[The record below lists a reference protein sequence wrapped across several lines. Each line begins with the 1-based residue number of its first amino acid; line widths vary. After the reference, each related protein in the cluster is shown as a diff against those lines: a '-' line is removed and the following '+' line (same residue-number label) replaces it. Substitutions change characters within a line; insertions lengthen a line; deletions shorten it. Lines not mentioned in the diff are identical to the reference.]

1 MLKPSTHQPSHREQ
15 LRREARRPIE
25 SWEVPHLECLG
36 HLLKKFRKTAGM
48 TQRDLACSAELSSW
62 MVSQI
67 ELGTRRT
74 RQSTLRRIARAI
86 VGTHPNASTED
97 ELTEQL
103 VEAAGAAL
111 APESGY
117 RGRVDRRRKRRAKRG
132 RYGPREVAPLPGEE
146 LRAYIERLRRGQML
160 PKRGLRCPTCGSA
173 LSAAVD

>member
-1 MLKPSTHQPSHREQ
+1 MLKPTSRQPSHREQ

-25 SWEVPHLECLG
+25 SSEVPHLECLG
-36 HLLKKFRKTAGM
+36 HLLKRLRKTAGM

-86 VGTHPNASTED
+86 VGAVPNVSTED

-117 RGRVDRRRKRRAKRG
+117 RDRVDRRRKRRAKRG
-132 RYGPREVAPLPGEE
+132 RYGPREEAPLPGEE
-146 LRAYIERLRRGQML
+146 LRAYRARLRRWQML
-160 PKRGLRCPTCGSA
+160 PKRGVCCPTCGQELRA
-173 LSAAVD
+173 TYG

>member
-1 MLKPSTHQPSHREQ
+1 MKRCSSQPPHRER

-25 SWEVPHLECLG
+25 SWEVPHLERLG
-36 HLLKKFRKTAGM
+36 GLLKGLRKAAGM
-48 TQRDLACSAELSSW
+48 TQRELACSAELSSW

-117 RGRVDRRRKRRAKRG
+117 RARVDRRRKRRAKRG
-132 RYGPREVAPLPGEE
+132 RYGPRELAPMPGEK
-146 LRAYIERLRRGQML
+146 LRAYLDRLRRRQML
-160 PKRGLRCPTCGSA
+160 PKRGVCCPTCGQELRA
-173 LSAAVD
+173 TYG